1 MQTAP
6 DFSICVATRNR
17 KALLPGLVAAL
28 ERQAGASLELIVV
41 VDGDIDGSAEVLA
54 ALAAQSALPLKWEA
68 IAHSGR
74 GAALNRCFDL
84 ASGRFLFLLDDDDTL
99 PPGALAD
106 IAATW
111 ESIAPEERDGFCGVC
126 GLAEDQN
133 GKLIGTAFPRDPT
146 DSDFFTLRQITG
158 IRGDKREV
166 VLRERVGSWRF
177 PVFAGEAR
185 VATNLL
191 WFHLA
196 ARYRARF
203 VNRVWLT
210 KTYQPDGLTAHGLRN
225 KVRSARSTAHYNET
239 ALRLFPRMP
248 LWLKLRFGRDYARY
262 ARHAG
267 ISVSDRRAVL
277 RSTPFGPVCDFLG
290 GLAVRRDVA
299 RLAKGG

>member
-28 ERQAGASLELIVV
+28 ERQSGASFELIVV
-41 VDGDIDGSAEVLA
+41 IDGDVDGSAEVLA
-54 ALAAQSALPLKWEA
+54 ELAARSGRPLRWEA

-106 IAATW
+106 ILATW
-111 ESIAPEERDGFCGVC
+111 ESIAPGERDGFCGVC

-133 GKLIGTAFPRDPT
+133 GKLIGTGFPQDPT
-146 DSDFFTLRQITG
+146 DSDFFTLRQVTG
-158 IRGDKREV
+158 VRGDKREV
-166 VLRERVGSWRF
+166 VLRERVGNWRF

-225 KVRSARSTAHYNET
+225 KVRSARSTAYYNET
-239 ALRLFPRMP
+239 ALRLFPHMP

-267 ISVSDRRAVL
+267 IALAERRAVL
-277 RSTPFGPVCDFLG
+277 KATPFATLCDILG
-290 GLAVRRDVA
+290 GLAVRRDTA
-299 RLAKGG
+299 RLAKDG